1 MARKKPPKNGSAR
14 RRRILA
20 LMHESLVPPE
30 TATVEQVA
38 AADGSK
44 HPAYR
49 LTKKGRALIPVL
61 EAMRDWGLA
70 WEKGT
75 KAMRQV

>member
-1 MARKKPPKNGSAR
+1 M
-14 RRRILA
+14 
-20 LMHESLVPPE
+20 
-30 TATVEQVA
+30 VEQVP

-70 WEKGT
+70 WEPGT
-75 KAMRQV
+75 KVMRGAPGG